1 MGGGPSFA
9 EGGGLDNTVG
19 QAFTRDPDGYYIEI
33 CNCHLL
39 TDFVLG
45 KEIDYNPDLYN
56 EGNVDVD
63 MSAVRNM
70 TLKWTATL
78 LALAERAKNSLENPT
93 RVEPLPKD
101 RQPKKVNSKIL
112 NNLIGRKKIY
122 SSICQSFT
130 DAQLE
135 EILLQAGNYAP
146 YAILIM
152 RQMIDDGEVIRV
164 HQPPAYYVNDIDDDA
179 LFKPDIL
186 VEGDEEE
193 GEDQEAPD
201 LSAGQEAI
209 GNLDEFDDEGKTR
222 RFQITSV
229 NHIGVIVDD
238 VGLSIEFYADVL
250 GLQAVNR
257 PKFDVHGAWFTAGN
271 LEFHL
276 ILGNPLPP
284 DRSIKGP
291 DANPTF
297 FKVKD
302 LATAKQVLTEKYAAN
317 KSIQLEVESDACYI
331 RDPDGYVYGIHE

>member
-9 EGGGLDNTVG
+9 EGGGLENTVG
-19 QAFTRDPDGYYIEI
+19 QAFTRDPDGYYVEI

-45 KEIDYNPDLYN
+45 KEISYNPDLYN

-63 MSAVRNM
+63 MSAVRNLTM
-70 TLKWTATL
+70 KWSAKL
-78 LALAERAKNSLENPT
+78 VALAERAKNILKDPT
-93 RVEPLPKD
+93 YIEPLPKD
-101 RQPKKVNSKIL
+101 RQPKKVNSKVLENFIS
-112 NNLIGRKKIY
+112 RKKIY

-135 EILLQAGNYAP
+135 EILIQAGNYAP

-152 RQMIDDGEVIRV
+152 RQMIESEEVTRIY
-164 HQPPAYYVNDIDDDA
+164 QPPAYYVNDIDENA

-186 VEGDEEE
+186 IEGDEEE
-193 GEDQEAPD
+193 GKDRDGPE
-201 LSAGQEAI
+201 LSAGQVAV
-209 GNLDEFDDEGKTR
+209 GDDDIDGKTR
-222 RFQITSV
+222 KFQITSV
-229 NHIGVIVDD
+229 NHIGIIVQD
-238 VGLSIEFYADVL
+238 VGLSINFYANVL

-257 PKFDVHGAWFTAGN
+257 PKFDIHGAWFTGGN

-291 DANPTF
+291 DANPTS

-317 KSIQLEVESDACYI
+317 KGIQLEVESDACYV
-331 RDPDGYVYGIHE
+331 RDPDGYVYCIHE